1 MSDGL
6 LDKVEKDGYQDS
18 VHQGDNIVNDPSAI
32 IDAYERGQKSA
43 SGLLDR
49 VEEDVVE
56 EVLTASTDS
65 GLLSP
70 RYKSGSE
77 DSRKE
82 ITMGDSLK
90 MIGLVMIIP
99 YFLIMWFD
107 VYLPG
112 ELSSYLWLI
121 IIATAG
127 VVWWQLDI
135 KNPLE
140 SGGVKMTSSII
151 VVIVTFLLILPPL
164 LLGNVLVGTMSF
176 GGLDYEEDG
185 SAFEVTIRQNGGSG
199 SHDAIVAITYG
210 SSPIYSATHSFTID
224 QTDGYGKHGSFNVD
238 TSDFYSGNA
247 LGDSGKD
254 YSMTVTV
261 GDLEWERTLDAN
273 FLTRTITGA
282 ETGVSNVMSS
292 NCDDPNI
299 ERCLVGVGLS
309 VSSGLSSAASPVAMP
324 LANYNL
330 TATMSGPS
338 GVAISYPVVEVTRT
352 SATWDSDGG
361 AYGSGS
367 AIVGDW
373 GSQLQLQGSVV
384 QEEISLI
391 LKDDWDSSDYG
402 CYTLT
407 VSITQDSF
415 WGTETVTA
423 SSEYTFSLD
432 ETEDDNEEM
441 KDRENWIAGC

>member
-1 MSDGL
+1 MSG
-6 LDKVEKDGYQDS
+6 
-18 VHQGDNIVNDPSAI
+18 
-32 IDAYERGQKSA
+32 
-43 SGLLDR
+43 GLLDR
-49 VEEDVVE
+49 VEEDEQVE
-56 EVLTASTDS
+56 EVIEEVISASTDA
-65 GLLSP
+65 GLLS
-70 RYKSGSE
+70 REKSGSE
-77 DSRKE
+77 DSSTE
-82 ITMGDSLK
+82 ITMTDSLK

-107 VYLPG
+107 VYFPFSM
-112 ELSSYLWLI
+112 SSYLWLI

-127 VVWWQLDI
+127 IVWWQLDI
-135 KNPLE
+135 GNPLE
-140 SGGVKMTSSII
+140 SGGVKMTSSVL
-151 VVIVTFLLILPPL
+151 VVVVTFLLILPPL
-164 LLGNVLVGTMSF
+164 LLGNVLIGTMSF
-176 GGLDYEEDG
+176 GGLDYEDDG
-185 SAFEVTIRQNGGSG
+185 SALEVTIRQNGGSG
-199 SHDAIVAITYG
+199 SYDAIVAITYG
-210 SSPIYSATHSFTID
+210 SASVYSGTHAFTVD
-224 QTDGYGKHGSFNVD
+224 QTDGYGKHGTFSID
-238 TSDFYSGNA
+238 TSAFYSGNA
-247 LGDSGKD
+247 LGDSGQD
-254 YSMTVTV
+254 YMMTVSV

-292 NCDDPNI
+292 NCEDPNI

-330 TATMSGPS
+330 TATMSGP
-338 GVAISYPVVEVTRT
+338 GGTAISYPVVEVVRS

-361 AYGSGS
+361 AFGNGA

-373 GSQLQLQGSVV
+373 GSQLQLQGSEE
-384 QEEISLI
+384 QEGLSII
-391 LKDDWDSSDYG
+391 LKDDWQSSDYG

-423 SSEYTFSLD
+423 SSEYTYSLD

-441 KDRENWIAGC
+441 KDRENWIPGC

>member
-6 LDKVEKDGYQDS
+6 LDKVDKDNYQDS

-32 IDAYERGQKSA
+32 IDAYERGQKST

-49 VEEDVVE
+49 VEEDVVD
-56 EVLTASTDS
+56 EVLSTSTDA
-65 GLLSP
+65 GLLS
-70 RYKSGSE
+70 RGKSDSE
-77 DSRKE
+77 DSSKE
-82 ITMGDSLK
+82 ITMTDSLK
-90 MIGLVMIIP
+90 MIGLVMILP

-127 VVWWQLDI
+127 IVWWQLDI
-135 KNPLE
+135 RNPLE
-140 SGGVKMTSSII
+140 SGGVKMTSSVL

-164 LLGNVLVGTMSF
+164 LLGNVLIGTMSF
-176 GGLDYEEDG
+176 GGLDYEDDG
-185 SAFEVTIRQNGGSG
+185 SALEVTIRQNGGSG

-210 SSPIYSATHSFTID
+210 SASVYSATHAFTID
-224 QTDGYGKHGSFNVD
+224 QTDGYGKHGSFSVD

-247 LGDSGKD
+247 LGDSSQD

-261 GDLEWERTLDAN
+261 GDLEWERTLDSN

-282 ETGVSNVMSS
+282 ETGVSNVMSP

-299 ERCLVGVGLS
+299 EECLVGVGLS
-309 VSSGLSSAASPVAMP
+309 VSSGLASAASPVAMP

-361 AYGSGS
+361 AY
-367 AIVGDW
+367 
-373 GSQLQLQGSVV
+373 
-384 QEEISLI
+384 
-391 LKDDWDSSDYG
+391 
-402 CYTLT
+402 
-407 VSITQDSF
+407 
-415 WGTETVTA
+415 
-423 SSEYTFSLD
+423 
-432 ETEDDNEEM
+432 
-441 KDRENWIAGC
+441 

>member
-1 MSDGL
+1 MSG
-6 LDKVEKDGYQDS
+6 
-18 VHQGDNIVNDPSAI
+18 
-32 IDAYERGQKSA
+32 
-43 SGLLDR
+43 GLLDR
-49 VEEDVVE
+49 VEEDEQVDQVIE
-56 EVLTASTDS
+56 EVLTASTDA
-65 GLLSP
+65 GLLS
-70 RYKSGSE
+70 REKS
-77 DSRKE
+77 DSIPSNKE
-82 ITMGDSLK
+82 ITMADSLK
-90 MIGLVMIIP
+90 MIGLVMILP

-127 VVWWQLDI
+127 IVWWLLDI
-135 KNPLE
+135 RNPLE
-140 SGGVKMTSSII
+140 SGGVKMTSSVI
-151 VVIVTFLLILPPL
+151 VVAVTFLLILPPL
-164 LLGNVLVGTMSF
+164 LLGNVLIGTMSF
-176 GGLDYEEDG
+176 GGLDYEDDG
-185 SAFEVTIRQNGGSG
+185 SSFEVTIRQNGGSG

-210 SSPIYSATHSFTID
+210 SASVYSSTHSFTID
-224 QTDGYGKHGSFNVD
+224 QTDGYGKHGSFSVD
-238 TSDFYSGNA
+238 TSAFYSGNA
-247 LGDSGKD
+247 LGDSGQD

-292 NCDDPNI
+292 NCDEPNI

-324 LANYNL
+324 LANYNI
-330 TATMSGPS
+330 TATMSGPG

-352 SATWDSDGG
+352 SATWDSNGG
-361 AYGSGS
+361 AYGSGA

-391 LKDDWDSSDYG
+391 LKDDWESSDYG

-415 WGTETVTA
+415 WGTETVTG
-423 SSEYTFSLD
+423 SSEYTYSLD

>member
-1 MSDGL
+1 MSG
-6 LDKVEKDGYQDS
+6 
-18 VHQGDNIVNDPSAI
+18 
-32 IDAYERGQKSA
+32 
-43 SGLLDR
+43 GLLDR
-49 VEEDVVE
+49 VEEDEQVDQVIE
-56 EVLTASTDS
+56 EVLTASTDA
-65 GLLSP
+65 GLLS
-70 RYKSGSE
+70 REKS
-77 DSRKE
+77 DSVPSNKE
-82 ITMGDSLK
+82 ITMADSLK
-90 MIGLVMIIP
+90 MIGLVMILP

-127 VVWWQLDI
+127 IVWWQLDI

-140 SGGVKMTSSII
+140 SGGVKMTSSVI
-151 VVIVTFLLILPPL
+151 VVAVTFLLILPPL
-164 LLGNVLVGTMSF
+164 LLGNVLIGTMSF
-176 GGLDYEEDG
+176 GGLDYEDDG
-185 SAFEVTIRQNGGSG
+185 SSFEVTIRQNGGSG

-210 SSPIYSATHSFTID
+210 SASVYSSTHSFTID
-224 QTDGYGKHGSFNVD
+224 ETDGYGKHGSFSVD
-238 TSDFYSGNA
+238 TSAFYSGNA
-247 LGDSGKD
+247 LGDSGQD

-292 NCDDPNI
+292 NCDEPNI

-324 LANYNL
+324 LANYNI
-330 TATMSGPS
+330 TATMSGPG

-352 SATWDSDGG
+352 SATWDSNGG
-361 AYGSGS
+361 AYGSGA

-391 LKDDWDSSDYG
+391 LKDDWESSDYG

-415 WGTETVTA
+415 WGTETVTG
-423 SSEYTFSLD
+423 SSEYTYSLD

>member
-1 MSDGL
+1 MVMVNMDRL
-6 LDKVEKDGYQDS
+6 S
-18 VHQGDNIVNDPSAI
+18 VDI
-32 IDAYERGQKSA
+32 
-43 SGLLDR
+43 
-49 VEEDVVE
+49 
-56 EVLTASTDS
+56 
-65 GLLSP
+65 
-70 RYKSGSE
+70 
-77 DSRKE
+77 
-82 ITMGDSLK
+82 
-90 MIGLVMIIP
+90 
-99 YFLIMWFD
+99 
-107 VYLPG
+107 
-112 ELSSYLWLI
+112 SS
-121 IIATAG
+121 
-127 VVWWQLDI
+127 
-135 KNPLE
+135 
-140 SGGVKMTSSII
+140 
-151 VVIVTFLLILPPL
+151 
-164 LLGNVLVGTMSF
+164 
-176 GGLDYEEDG
+176 
-185 SAFEVTIRQNGGSG
+185 
-199 SHDAIVAITYG
+199 
-210 SSPIYSATHSFTID
+210 
-224 QTDGYGKHGSFNVD
+224 
-238 TSDFYSGNA
+238 FYSGNA

-309 VSSGLSSAASPVAMP
+309 VSSGLASAASPVAMP

-361 AYGSGS
+361 AYGNGS

-373 GSQLQLQGSVV
+373 GSQLQLQGSVE
-384 QEEISLI
+384 QEGISLI

-423 SSEYTFSLD
+423 SSEYTYSLD

-441 KDRENWIAGC
+441 KDRENWIPGC

>member
-1 MSDGL
+1 MSG
-6 LDKVEKDGYQDS
+6 
-18 VHQGDNIVNDPSAI
+18 
-32 IDAYERGQKSA
+32 
-43 SGLLDR
+43 GLLDR
-49 VEEDVVE
+49 VEEDEQVE
-56 EVLTASTDS
+56 EVIEEVISASTDA
-65 GLLSP
+65 GLLS
-70 RYKSGSE
+70 REKSGSE
-77 DSRKE
+77 DSSTE
-82 ITMGDSLK
+82 ITMTDSLK

-107 VYLPG
+107 VYFPFSM
-112 ELSSYLWLI
+112 SSYLWLI

-127 VVWWQLDI
+127 IVWWQLDI
-135 KNPLE
+135 GNPLE
-140 SGGVKMTSSII
+140 SGGVKMTSSVL
-151 VVIVTFLLILPPL
+151 VVVVTFLLILPPL
-164 LLGNVLVGTMSF
+164 LLGNVLIGTMSF
-176 GGLDYEEDG
+176 GGLDYEDDG
-185 SAFEVTIRQNGGSG
+185 SALEVTIRQNGGSG
-199 SHDAIVAITYG
+199 SYDAIVAITYG
-210 SSPIYSATHSFTID
+210 SASVYSGTHAFTVD
-224 QTDGYGKHGSFNVD
+224 QTDGYGKHGTFSID
-238 TSDFYSGNA
+238 PSAFYSGNA
-247 LGDSGKD
+247 LGDSGQD
-254 YSMTVTV
+254 YMMTVSV

-292 NCDDPNI
+292 NCEDPNI

-330 TATMSGPS
+330 TATMSGP
-338 GVAISYPVVEVTRT
+338 GGTAISYPVVEVVRS

-361 AYGSGS
+361 AFGNGA

-373 GSQLQLQGSVV
+373 GSQLQLQGSEE
-384 QEEISLI
+384 QEGISII
-391 LKDDWDSSDYG
+391 LKDDWQSSDYG

-423 SSEYTFSLD
+423 SSEYTYSLD

-441 KDRENWIAGC
+441 KDRENWIPGC

>member
-1 MSDGL
+1 MSG
-6 LDKVEKDGYQDS
+6 
-18 VHQGDNIVNDPSAI
+18 
-32 IDAYERGQKSA
+32 
-43 SGLLDR
+43 GLLDR
-49 VEEDVVE
+49 VEEDEQVDQVIE
-56 EVLTASTDS
+56 EVLTASTDA
-65 GLLSP
+65 GLLS
-70 RYKSGSE
+70 REKS
-77 DSRKE
+77 DSVPSNKE
-82 ITMGDSLK
+82 ITMVDSLK
-90 MIGLVMIIP
+90 MIGLVMILP

-127 VVWWQLDI
+127 IVWWQLDI

-140 SGGVKMTSSII
+140 SGGVKMTSSVI
-151 VVIVTFLLILPPL
+151 VVAVTFLLILPPL
-164 LLGNVLVGTMSF
+164 LLGNVLIGTMSF
-176 GGLDYEEDG
+176 GGLDYEDDG
-185 SAFEVTIRQNGGSG
+185 SSFEVTIRQNGGSG

-210 SSPIYSATHSFTID
+210 SASVYSSTHSFTID
-224 QTDGYGKHGSFNVD
+224 ETDGYGKHGSFSVD
-238 TSDFYSGNA
+238 TSAFYSGNA
-247 LGDSGKD
+247 LGDSGQD

-292 NCDDPNI
+292 NCDEPNI

-324 LANYNL
+324 LANYNI
-330 TATMSGPS
+330 TATMSGPG

-352 SATWDSDGG
+352 SATWDSNGG
-361 AYGSGS
+361 AYGSGA

-391 LKDDWDSSDYG
+391 LKDDWESSDYG

-415 WGTETVTA
+415 WGTETVTG
-423 SSEYTFSLD
+423 SSEYTYSLD

>member
-1 MSDGL
+1 MSG
-6 LDKVEKDGYQDS
+6 
-18 VHQGDNIVNDPSAI
+18 
-32 IDAYERGQKSA
+32 
-43 SGLLDR
+43 GLLDR
-49 VEEDVVE
+49 VEEDEQVDQVIE
-56 EVLTASTDS
+56 EVLTASTDA
-65 GLLSP
+65 GLLS
-70 RYKSGSE
+70 REKS
-77 DSRKE
+77 DSVPSNKE
-82 ITMGDSLK
+82 ITMADSLK
-90 MIGLVMIIP
+90 MIGLVMILP

-127 VVWWQLDI
+127 IVWWLLDI
-135 KNPLE
+135 RNPLE
-140 SGGVKMTSSII
+140 SGGVKMTSSVI
-151 VVIVTFLLILPPL
+151 VVAVTFLLILPPL
-164 LLGNVLVGTMSF
+164 LLGNVLIGTMSF
-176 GGLDYEEDG
+176 GGLDYEDDG
-185 SAFEVTIRQNGGSG
+185 SSFEVTIRQNGGSG

-210 SSPIYSATHSFTID
+210 SASVYSSTHSFTID
-224 QTDGYGKHGSFNVD
+224 QTDGYGKHGSFSVD
-238 TSDFYSGNA
+238 TSAFYSGNA
-247 LGDSGKD
+247 LGDSGQD

-292 NCDDPNI
+292 NCDEPNI

-324 LANYNL
+324 LANYNI
-330 TATMSGPS
+330 TATMSGPG

-352 SATWDSDGG
+352 SATWDSNGG
-361 AYGSGS
+361 AYGSGA

-391 LKDDWDSSDYG
+391 LKDDWESSDYG

-415 WGTETVTA
+415 WGTETVTG
-423 SSEYTFSLD
+423 SSEYTYSLD

>member
-1 MSDGL
+1 MSG
-6 LDKVEKDGYQDS
+6 
-18 VHQGDNIVNDPSAI
+18 
-32 IDAYERGQKSA
+32 
-43 SGLLDR
+43 GLLDR
-49 VEEDVVE
+49 VEEDEQVDQVIE
-56 EVLTASTDS
+56 EVLTASTDA
-65 GLLSP
+65 GLLS
-70 RYKSGSE
+70 REKS
-77 DSRKE
+77 DSIPSNKE
-82 ITMGDSLK
+82 ITMADSLK
-90 MIGLVMIIP
+90 MIGLVMILP

-127 VVWWQLDI
+127 IVWWLLDI
-135 KNPLE
+135 RNPLE
-140 SGGVKMTSSII
+140 SGGVKMTSSVI
-151 VVIVTFLLILPPL
+151 VVAVTFLLILPPL
-164 LLGNVLVGTMSF
+164 LLGNVLIGTMSF
-176 GGLDYEEDG
+176 GGLDYEDDG
-185 SAFEVTIRQNGGSG
+185 SSFEVTIRQNGGSG

-210 SSPIYSATHSFTID
+210 SASVYSSTHSFTID
-224 QTDGYGKHGSFNVD
+224 QTDGYGKHGSFSVD
-238 TSDFYSGNA
+238 TSAFYSGNA
-247 LGDSGKD
+247 LGDSGQD

-292 NCDDPNI
+292 NCDEPNI

-324 LANYNL
+324 LANYNI
-330 TATMSGPS
+330 TATMSGPG

-352 SATWDSDGG
+352 SATWDSNGG
-361 AYGSGS
+361 AYGSGA

-391 LKDDWDSSDYG
+391 LKDDWESSDYG

-415 WGTETVTA
+415 WGTETVTG
-423 SSEYTFSLD
+423 SSEYTYSLD

-441 KDRENWIAGC
+441 KDRENWIAG

>member
-1 MSDGL
+1 
-6 LDKVEKDGYQDS
+6 
-18 VHQGDNIVNDPSAI
+18 
-32 IDAYERGQKSA
+32 
-43 SGLLDR
+43 
-49 VEEDVVE
+49 
-56 EVLTASTDS
+56 
-65 GLLSP
+65 
-70 RYKSGSE
+70 
-77 DSRKE
+77 
-82 ITMGDSLK
+82 
-90 MIGLVMIIP
+90 
-99 YFLIMWFD
+99 
-107 VYLPG
+107 
-112 ELSSYLWLI
+112 
-121 IIATAG
+121 
-127 VVWWQLDI
+127 
-135 KNPLE
+135 
-140 SGGVKMTSSII
+140 MTSSIL
-151 VVIVTFLLILPPL
+151 VVVVTFLLILPPL

-210 SSPIYSATHSFTID
+210 SASVYSSTHSFTID
-224 QTDGYGKHGSFNVD
+224 QTDGYGKHGSFSVD
-238 TSDFYSGNA
+238 TSAFYSGNA
-247 LGDSGKD
+247 LGDSGQD
-254 YSMTVTV
+254 YSVTVTV

-338 GVAISYPVVEVTRT
+338 GVAISYPVVEVTRS

-361 AYGSGS
+361 AYGSGA

-415 WGTETVTA
+415 WGTETTTA
-423 SSEYTFSLD
+423 SSEYTYSLD

-441 KDRENWIAGC
+441 KDRENWIPGC

>member
-1 MSDGL
+1 MSG
-6 LDKVEKDGYQDS
+6 
-18 VHQGDNIVNDPSAI
+18 
-32 IDAYERGQKSA
+32 
-43 SGLLDR
+43 GLLDR
-49 VEEDVVE
+49 VEEDEQEEEVIE
-56 EVLTASTDS
+56 EVLSASTDA
-65 GLLSP
+65 GLLS
-70 RYKSGSE
+70 REKTNSG
-77 DSRKE
+77 DSSTD
-82 ITMGDSLK
+82 ITMADSLK
-90 MIGLVMIIP
+90 MIGLVMILP

-107 VYLPG
+107 VYFPFAM
-112 ELSSYLWLI
+112 SSYLWLI

-127 VVWWQLDI
+127 IVWWQLDI
-135 KNPLE
+135 RNPLE
-140 SGGVKMTSSII
+140 SGGVKMTSSVL

-164 LLGNVLVGTMSF
+164 LLGNVLIGTMSF
-176 GGLDYEEDG
+176 GGLDYEDDG
-185 SAFEVTIRQNGGSG
+185 SALEVTIRQNGGSG

-210 SSPIYSATHSFTID
+210 SVSVYSGTHEFTID
-224 QTDGYGKHGSFNVD
+224 QTDGYGKHGSFSVD
-238 TSDFYSGNA
+238 TSAFYSGNA
-247 LGDSGKD
+247 LGDSSQD

-282 ETGVSNVMSS
+282 ETGVSNVMSP

-299 ERCLVGVGLS
+299 EECLVGVGLS
-309 VSSGLSSAASPVAMP
+309 VSSGLASAASPVAMP

-361 AYGSGS
+361 AYGNG
-367 AIVGDW
+367 ADIVGDW
-373 GSQLQLQGSVV
+373 GSQLQLQGSEE
-384 QEEISLI
+384 QEGISLI

-423 SSEYTFSLD
+423 SSEYTYSLD

-441 KDRENWIAGC
+441 KDRENWIPGC

>member
-1 MSDGL
+1 MSG
-6 LDKVEKDGYQDS
+6 
-18 VHQGDNIVNDPSAI
+18 
-32 IDAYERGQKSA
+32 
-43 SGLLDR
+43 GLLDR
-49 VEEDVVE
+49 VEEDVDAEESVE
-56 EVLTASTDS
+56 EVETESTDS
-65 GLLSP
+65 GLLS
-70 RYKSGSE
+70 REKSGSDE
-77 DSRKE
+77 SSSE
-82 ITMGDSLK
+82 LTMVDSLK
-90 MIGLVMIIP
+90 MIGLVMVLP

-107 VYLPG
+107 AYFPFS
-112 ELSSYLWLI
+112 LSSYLPMI
-121 IIATAG
+121 IIATG
-127 VVWWQLDI
+127 GIVWWQLDI
-135 KNPLE
+135 RNPLE
-140 SGGVKMTSSII
+140 SGVIKMMSSVI
-151 VVIVTFLLILPPL
+151 VVVLVAALILLPTL
-164 LLGNVLVGTMSF
+164 FGNILIGTMSF
-176 GGLDYEEDG
+176 GGIDYEEDG

-210 SSPIYSATHSFTID
+210 STSVYSGTHAFTID
-224 QTDGYGKHGSFNVD
+224 QTDGYGKHGTFSVD
-238 TSDFYSGNA
+238 TSAFYSGNA
-247 LGDSGKD
+247 LGDSGQD
-254 YSMTVTV
+254 YTMTVSV
-261 GDLEWERTLDAN
+261 GDLEWQRTLDAN

-282 ETGVSNVMSS
+282 ETGVSYVMSS

-309 VSSGLSSAASPVAMP
+309 VSSGLASAASPVAMP
-324 LANYNL
+324 LANYNF

-338 GVAISYPVVEVTRT
+338 GTAISYPVVEVVRT

-361 AYGSGS
+361 AYGNGA

-423 SSEYTFSLD
+423 SSDYTYSLD

-441 KDRENWIAGC
+441 KDRENWIPGC

>member
-1 MSDGL
+1 M
-6 LDKVEKDGYQDS
+6 
-18 VHQGDNIVNDPSAI
+18 
-32 IDAYERGQKSA
+32 
-43 SGLLDR
+43 
-49 VEEDVVE
+49 
-56 EVLTASTDS
+56 T
-65 GLLSP
+65 
-70 RYKSGSE
+70 
-77 DSRKE
+77 
-82 ITMGDSLK
+82 DSLK

-127 VVWWQLDI
+127 IVWWQLDI
-135 KNPLE
+135 GNPLE
-140 SGGVKMTSSII
+140 SGGVKMTSSVL
-151 VVIVTFLLILPPL
+151 VVVVTFLLILPPL
-164 LLGNVLVGTMSF
+164 LLGNVLIGTMSF
-176 GGLDYEEDG
+176 GGLDYEDDG
-185 SAFEVTIRQNGGSG
+185 SALEVTIRQNGGSG
-199 SHDAIVAITYG
+199 SYDAIVAITYG
-210 SSPIYSATHSFTID
+210 SASVYSGTHAFTVD
-224 QTDGYGKHGSFNVD
+224 QTDGYGKHGTFSID
-238 TSDFYSGNA
+238 ASAFYSGNA
-247 LGDSGKD
+247 LGDSGQD
-254 YSMTVTV
+254 YIMTVKV

-309 VSSGLSSAASPVAMP
+309 VSSGLASAASPVAMP

-338 GVAISYPVVEVTRT
+338 GTAISYPVVEVVRT
-352 SATWDSDGG
+352 SATWNSDGG
-361 AYGSGS
+361 AFGNGA

-373 GSQLQLQGSVV
+373 GSQLQLQGSEE
-384 QEEISLI
+384 QEGISII
-391 LKDDWDSSDYG
+391 LKDDWESSDYG

-415 WGTETVTA
+415 WGTETVT
-423 SSEYTFSLD
+423 SSSQYSYSLD

-441 KDRENWIAGC
+441 KDRENWIPGC

>member
-1 MSDGL
+1 MSG
-6 LDKVEKDGYQDS
+6 
-18 VHQGDNIVNDPSAI
+18 
-32 IDAYERGQKSA
+32 
-43 SGLLDR
+43 GLLDR
-49 VEEDVVE
+49 VEEEADAEEPVE
-56 EVLTASTDS
+56 AVETESTDS
-65 GLLSP
+65 GLLS
-70 RYKSGSE
+70 REKSQSDESSSE
-77 DSRKE
+77 L
-82 ITMGDSLK
+82 TMADSLK
-90 MIGLVMIIP
+90 MIGLVMVLP

-107 VYLPG
+107 AYLPFS
-112 ELSSYLWLI
+112 LSSYLPFI
-121 IIATAG
+121 IVATG
-127 VVWWQLDI
+127 GIVWWQLDI
-135 KNPLE
+135 RNPLE
-140 SGGVKMTSSII
+140 SGAIRMMSSVI
-151 VVIVTFLLILPPL
+151 VVVLVAALILLPTL
-164 LLGNVLVGTMSF
+164 FGNVLIGTMSF
-176 GGLDYEEDG
+176 GGIDYEEDG
-185 SAFEVTIRQNGGSG
+185 SALEVTIRQNGGSG

-210 SSPIYSATHSFTID
+210 SASVYSGTHAFTID
-224 QTDGYGKHGSFNVD
+224 QTDGYGKHGTFSIY
-238 TSDFYSGNA
+238 TSAFYSGNA
-247 LGDSGKD
+247 LGDSGQD
-254 YSMTVTV
+254 YTMTVSV

-309 VSSGLSSAASPVAMP
+309 VSSGLASAASPVAMP

-338 GVAISYPVVEVTRT
+338 GAAISYPVVEVVRT

-361 AYGSGS
+361 AYGNGA

-373 GSQLQLQGSVV
+373 GSQLQLQGSVE
-384 QEEISLI
+384 QEGISLI

-423 SSEYTFSLD
+423 SSDYTYSLD

-441 KDRENWIAGC
+441 KDRENWIPGC